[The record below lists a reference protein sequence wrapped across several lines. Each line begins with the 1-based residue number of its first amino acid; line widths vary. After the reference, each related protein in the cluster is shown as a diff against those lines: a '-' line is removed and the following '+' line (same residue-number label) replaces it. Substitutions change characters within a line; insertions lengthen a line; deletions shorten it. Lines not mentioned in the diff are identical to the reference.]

1 MTTGHARPATRSLDH
16 PSMSAVPAIH
26 IQHLRVGYGTHRV
39 LDGLSLEVPAGSIT
53 ALLGGNGAGKST
65 TLSALLGF
73 ARAESGTIAVCGID
87 PGADPDGARRRIAYL
102 PENVALYEHLSA
114 VENADYLL
122 ALAGDPQP
130 RGAITDA
137 LAAAGLQ
144 ARAWDQRLGGFSK
157 GMRQKVAIAV
167 ALLRRVPVLLL
178 DEPTSGLDPRATAD
192 FNGLLAR
199 VRDRGTAVLMVT
211 HDLLSAADVADRI
224 GFLDGGRIVE
234 EVAASGPE
242 RFDLRAL
249 HARFSVGPDAAPL
262 QAPVACGA

>member
-1 MTTGHARPATRSLDH
+1 
-16 PSMSAVPAIH
+16 MSETPAIL
-26 IQHLRVGYGTHRV
+26 IQQLVLGYGPHRV
-39 LDGLSLEVPAGSIT
+39 LDGLSLKVPTRSVT

-65 TLSALLGF
+65 ALAALLGF
-73 ARAESGTIAVCGID
+73 VRAQSGTISVCGTD
-87 PGADPDGARRRIAYL
+87 PGKDPDAARRRIAYL
-102 PENVALYEHLSA
+102 PENVALYEHLTA

-122 ALAGDPQP
+122 ALSREPQQ
-130 RGAITDA
+130 RSAITA
-137 LAAAGLQ
+137 AFAAAGLQ
-144 ARAWDQRLGGFSK
+144 ERAWDERLGGFSK

-192 FNGLLAR
+192 FHGLLAS

-224 GFLDGGRIVE
+224 GFLEHGRIVE
-234 EVAASGPE
+234 EVAAVGAE

-249 HARFSVGPDAAPL
+249 HARFSVAPGARAA
-262 QAPVACGA
+262 